1 VADTIRE
8 FLVGLGFSVNESQ
21 QRNFVGALEG
31 ATLRANLLA
40 TAIED
45 MARTVV
51 DKVGEV
57 ATQFEQLFYQSSR
70 VGASASSIRAFEYAV
85 SQLGG
90 TIEGANS
97 SLEDFA
103 KFLRESP
110 GSTAAIAN
118 LLKIPLADAKDSAK
132 FLLEANEALSR
143 LSPALQAKYRE
154 TFHLGD
160 YNTSHALQNP
170 AAPGLYGGQLDRD
183 AASGIGGDAMKR
195 AAEFEQAWRGVWAR
209 IGTMAEGGESK
220 LLAALTEP
228 MQKFGD
234 WLDKNSPQINDAIS
248 KMATAVGSLTTAWVD
263 DLSKVKWPEVAK
275 DFDEIA
281 KSIAHFTDELVR
293 SLPLLQAFLGALV
306 GARVGGVFGPLGA
319 LVGAGAGALA
329 PGMIE
334 QEMDPNAPHA
344 ADTGVGGVLSR
355 AWGGVKRFFGGG
367 GGNKGVGGW
376 WTPERMKY
384 AADRLVSESGL
395 SQVGAAGLVARWAAV
410 EAPGGPTSS
419 NNIGG
424 GHWGIGQWST
434 ARGGP
439 AIGAAS
445 FEDQVSHAIGELK
458 TTEARAAAQLR
469 SAKTEGEAAVGASM
483 FERAE
488 NYNPVS
494 GVDDQTANTPVGKVL
509 KALGSGAPPS
519 GDGPQMSSAGGP
531 WVKSGGKE
539 YATDQNGRIVEGV
552 SRSLAIPP
560 ATKPLN
566 WDTGPVWDRF
576 NAQLPTGPS
585 GGSDSSKSITSSVTN
600 NITVSGSDPQSTA
613 AMVGVHLDRTSNDI
627 SRNLQGAF
635 Q

>member
-1 VADTIRE
+1 MADTIRE
-8 FLVGLGFSVNESQ
+8 FLVGIGFKVDQSSERQ
-21 QRNFVGALEG
+21 FAAAMEG
-31 ATLRANLLA
+31 AVLKANLLA
-40 TAIED
+40 AAIED
-45 MARTVV
+45 MAKTVAG
-51 DKVGEV
+51 KVGEV
-57 ATQFEQLFYQSSR
+57 AEHFEQLFYQSSR
-70 VGASASSIRAFEYAV
+70 VGSSVAGIQAFEFAFK
-85 SQLGG
+85 QLGSSVG
-90 TIEGANS
+90 GADAALESFGYKLRTQPGFEGWVSRMGVATRDTNGQLRETSKIIPELAQHLQAIHNPALSNVFREALGGISDQGWRTLNNPEFWKQYNTAISSEGAAGIDN
-97 SLEDFA
+97 
-103 KFLRESP
+103 
-110 GSTAAIAN
+110 
-118 LLKIPLADAKDSAK
+118 
-132 FLLEANEALSR
+132 
-143 LSPALQAKYRE
+143 
-154 TFHLGD
+154 
-160 YNTSHALQNP
+160 
-170 AAPGLYGGQLDRD
+170 D
-183 AASGIGGDAMKR
+183 AAKK
-195 AAEFEQAWRGVWAR
+195 AADFEKQWREVWKR
-209 IGTMAEGGESK
+209 IGDMADGGYTK
-220 LLAALTEP
+220 LLSALTEP
-228 MQKFGD
+228 MEKFNQ
-234 WLDKNSPQINDAIS
+234 WLSNNSPQINAAIG
-248 KMATAVGSLTTAWVD
+248 KMATSVGALTTAWVD
-263 DLSKVKWPEVAK
+263 DLSKVKWPEVAH

-306 GARVGGVFGPLGA
+306 GARIGGVFGPLGA
-319 LVGAGAGALA
+319 LLGAAGGALT
-329 PGMIE
+329 PSMIE

-344 ADTGVGGVLSR
+344 ADTGVLGAMGR
-355 AWGGVKRFFGGG
+355 AWGGVKSFFGGG

-384 AADRLVSESGL
+384 AADRLVSEAGL

-439 AIGAAS
+439 AIGSAS

-509 KALGSGAPPS
+509 KALGSGTTPAAAVRS
-519 GDGPQMSSAGGP
+519 GGP
-531 WVKSGGKE
+531 SPDGHVTPYSEFLKKLDSGAYDAPGTH
-539 YATDQNGRIVEGV
+539 ALGSGN
-552 SRSLAIPP
+552 P
-560 ATKPLN
+560 AWASGAN
-566 WDTGPVWDRF
+566 WDAFNASLPTTGPY
-576 NAQLPTGPS
+576 
-585 GGSDSSKSITSSVTN
+585 GGTDTRSVTSSVTN
-600 NITVSGSDPQSTA
+600 NITVSGSDPQATA